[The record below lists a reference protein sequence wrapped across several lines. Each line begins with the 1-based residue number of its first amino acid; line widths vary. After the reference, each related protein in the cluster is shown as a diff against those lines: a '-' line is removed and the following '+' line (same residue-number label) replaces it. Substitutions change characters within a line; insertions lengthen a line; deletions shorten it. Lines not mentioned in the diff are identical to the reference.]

1 MDASCKT
8 FVEGL
13 RKEGKEDDEIE
24 GEKEKYIKENWRDRF
39 GNWSK
44 KQWLSKYNDLQRHLI
59 EDYLARN
66 PEIMQQQILV
76 FPINHGGGHWMS
88 TFVFNRMHTVE

>member
-1 MDASCKT
+1 MQVACKT

-24 GEKEKYIKENWRDRF
+24 GENEKYMQTNWRDRF

-44 KQWLSKYNDLQRHLI
+44 KQWLSKYNDLQGHLI
-59 EDYLARN
+59 VDYLARN
-66 PEIMQQQILV
+66 PEIMQQKILV
-76 FPINHGGGHWMS
+76 F
-88 TFVFNRMHTVE
+88 R